1 MAAMTAMCRVSIR
14 SETREADVEL
24 PADMP
29 VGKLL
34 PEIVDLLGGDSDAGS
49 LRLARPDGTV
59 LDVAAALGD
68 CGVHD
73 GSVLFVIHPDLA
85 APPPFLDVCATVAR
99 ASQDRGRPSP
109 ESVSTVLFVLWS
121 AITMSV
127 VISLGSGRSGYC
139 IVSLCLT
146 ALLALAA
153 AIRLRDRQIVSSA
166 FGVIAAAVAAA
177 AAWFTVPGVSGFLLA
192 SSALAGVA
200 LIGWRALD
208 HSGPV
213 LLSLSGVGLASA
225 TMSAAV
231 VSEWLPAPAAGPLLA
246 TGAVTVLALSP
257 RWVARAGGLTPSA
270 PAPDLTTVTTSAQRR
285 LTGLVVASAGTAL
298 LGAALSAV
306 WADEAGGAAFFTG
319 VTSLVLLLRS
329 RIQRSTTESWAVR
342 VAAAGAATVCAAQL
356 TIIVPGTAGWLCAVI
371 AAAALA
377 AVVLGPTTVLLSATA
392 SRAVAVLDVAAGAAM
407 VPAACAAAGVYPEL
421 GGLL

>member
-14 SETREADVEL
+14 SETSETDVEL
-24 PADMP
+24 PADLP
-29 VGKLL
+29 VGELL
-34 PEIVDLLGGDSDAGS
+34 PGIADLLGGDSDAGS

-59 LDVAAALGD
+59 LDVAAALRE

-73 GSVLFVIHPDLA
+73 GSVLFIIRPDLA
-85 APPPFLDVCATVAR
+85 APPPVLDVCATVAR

-109 ESVSTVLFVLWS
+109 GSMSTALVVLWS

-127 VISLGSGRSGYC
+127 VIGMGSGDGGYC
-139 IVSLCLT
+139 IVFLCLT

-208 HSGPV
+208 HSGTV

-231 VSEWLPAPAAGPLLA
+231 VSGWLPAPAAGPLLA
-246 TGAVTVLALSP
+246 TSAVTVLALSP
-257 RWVARAGGLTPSA
+257 QWAARAGGLTPSA
-270 PAPDLTTVTTSAQRR
+270 PAPDLTTATARAHRR
-285 LTGLVVASAGTAL
+285 LTGLVVTSAGTAL
-298 LGAALSAV
+298 LGSSLTAV
-306 WADEAGGAAFFTG
+306 WADEAGAAAISTG
-319 VTSLVLLLRS
+319 VLSLVLLLRS
-329 RIQRSTTESWAVR
+329 RIQRSITESWTVR
-342 VAAAGAATVCAAQL
+342 GAAAGAATVCAAQL
-356 TIIVPGTAGWLCAVI
+356 AISVPGTAGWLCAVI

-377 AVVLGPTTVLLSATA
+377 AVVLGPSTSHLSATA
-392 SRAVAVLDVAAGAAM
+392 SRALAALDVAAGAAM
-407 VPAACAAAGVYPEL
+407 VPAACAAAGVCPAL